1 MAKLVSKTYSE
12 ALFEVA
18 LEENKVDL
26 FLEELQFIIDT
37 FKMYPEFYDLF
48 KSPLLKVDE
57 KKKVVSEVF
66 GEKLSQ
72 EMNNFLKIILDKRRA
87 YYIEQIKLEYEKM
100 VNKHKGIIKAVAV
113 TAIPL
118 SDEEKN
124 SLEEKLSKLT
134 GKSIKLTNEI
144 DKSLLGGVL
153 VKLGDKVIDGTVKS
167 RLEELKESLA
177 QIVV

>member
-18 LEENKVDL
+18 LEENKIDL
-26 FLEELQFIIDT
+26 FLEELKFIVDT
-37 FKMYPEFYDLF
+37 FKMYPEFYSLF

-66 GEKLSQ
+66 GDKLSQ
-72 EMNNFLKIILDKRRA
+72 EMNNFLKIILDKKRA
-87 YYIEQIKLEYEKM
+87 YYIEQIKNEYEKM
-100 VNKHKGIIKAVAV
+100 VNEYKGIIKAVAV

-118 SDEEKN
+118 TEEEKN
-124 SLEEKLSKLT
+124 NLEEKLSELT

-144 DKSLLGGVL
+144 DKNVIGGVL
-153 VKLGDKVIDGTVKS
+153 VKLGDKVIDGTIKG
-167 RLEELKESLA
+167 RLEELKENLA